1 VSVYYFDSSAIVKRY
16 IGEIGTVWVMA
27 IMDPVAGHDIAVSLL
42 ARAEVPAAIFKRRRE
57 GSITAPDAAK
67 AVVDFT
73 KDFNRQYQ
81 PMDVTRATVEQAAV
95 LAERHGLR
103 GYDAVQLATVLEAQA
118 VRDSLG
124 LPRLIFVSADR
135 QLNTAAQSEGL
146 SVENPND
153 HP

>member
-16 IGEIGTVWVMA
+16 INEVGTVWVMA
-27 IMDPVAGHDIAVSLL
+27 TTDLAAGHEIVVSLL

-57 GSITAPDAAK
+57 GSITAPDAQK
-67 AVVDFT
+67 AADDFS

-81 PMDVTRATVEQAAV
+81 PMDVTRATVEHAAV

-103 GYDAVQLATVLEAQA
+103 GYDAVQLATALEAQA
-118 VRDSLG
+118 VCDSLG

-146 SVENPND
+146 SVENSNV